1 VTIGPVELGQRAQ
14 GEHEADIGRPRDV
27 EQRAAGD
34 PQSERAQHQPTLAE
48 QADQDAGGGGAG
60 HGAEQAHHHER
71 PGQPLVADIMSEVVD
86 DRAVPEC
93 RKRHEQN
100 ADAEQ
105 DEPRAVAQQIG
116 GVLQHVRALVEGRVY
131 ALARR
136 GERDHEQDEG

>member
-1 VTIGPVELGQRAQ
+1 
-14 GEHEADIGRPRDV
+14 
-27 EQRAAGD
+27 
-34 PQSERAQHQPTLAE
+34 
-48 QADQDAGGGGAG
+48 
-60 HGAEQAHHHER
+60 
-71 PGQPLVADIMSEVVD
+71 MSEVVD

-131 ALARR
+131 SLARR
-136 GERDHEQDEG
+136 GERDHEQYEGYRREKRHRRRVAECRPVTVERMEEGRGAGMV